1 MKTIL
6 GLCVCFTLS
15 LYGYGQV
22 IVQETIGNAGG
33 TYEQASGS
41 LQYNIGETL
50 TETYTESEKGQLYEG
65 FEQGSYSIVTLEEI
79 LNNVITAEIY
89 PNPVAHELHINI
101 TSDTP
106 QSISCSL
113 EDAQG
118 KLILLT
124 TDIEMNQII
133 QMSNW
138 TTGSY
143 FLTLYNEDKS
153 YLKKIKLIKQ

>member
-1 MKTIL
+1 MNNYL
-6 GLCVCFTLS
+6 VLFSFLFSGTLVFS
-15 LYGYGQV
+15 QQ
-22 IVQETIGNAGG
+22 IIQSTIGNAGG

-50 TETYTESEKGQLYEG
+50 IDTYIEGNNGQIYQG
-65 FEQGSYSIVTLEEI
+65 FEQGSYSIVALEEI
-79 LNNVITAEIY
+79 LNNTITAEIY

-106 QSISCSL
+106 QSISFSL

-124 TDIEMNQII
+124 TDNEMSQII